1 MERPK
6 LVGSIQPKN
15 RKSLFAVTTLIKLGA
30 LLRLLRNREECVD
43 FYENPTWDRLFFLN
57 GRY

>member
-1 MERPK
+1 MERLK
-6 LVGSIQPKN
+6 LVGSIQLN
-15 RKSLFAVTTLIKLGA
+15 RKSLFAVTTLIKLEA